1 MSHTSMWFLALGRDI
16 ILVKDG
22 GNQITDFTQMVFVK
36 WRYYNVAI

>member
-22 GNQITDFTQMVFVK
+22 GNQITRFHANGVCEMK
-36 WRYYNVAI
+36 IL